1 MKKLITNLILVAVFM
16 LFPVSVFASG
26 NISASPSS
34 LSIEVGSSK
43 TFTITATNTIGD
55 VSISSSNTG
64 VAMVSTGEWGTG
76 MVDEGQTKSGSITVT
91 GVSVGTATITLTLD
105 AATFDGED
113 LAGQKRTVTVTV
125 VAKPTQPSNN
135 NNNNNNNN
143 SNNNNNTNNN
153 NTNNT
158 ANNKSTNNKIKELTI
173 DGYELK
179 KVDDHNYTLSV
190 GNDVNSINIKTTAE
204 DSKAKVTGSGSHELK
219 VGENNIEI
227 TVTAENGSQNKISI
241 KVTRKDAYYL
251 EDLDSVLNSSTA
263 NDIIINSDSKLSSQ
277 DLSKI
282 KNSKKTI
289 RFNYNDEN
297 KKTLYSW
304 SIDGSKMNDFDELIT
319 GIDFKSNNSK
329 EISKLSNYADGLYIS
344 MKHNG
349 GLPSGTKIKIYVG
362 DKYSDGD
369 IVNAYYYNSNNN
381 KLENVKEGLT
391 VKDGYVEFEVEKGS
405 DYFITMST
413 ISNSDKVVSTTGK
426 SSSPILLVIIGIL
439 SLSVIGL
446 IIAFI
451 LKNKKNK
458 KDDDNNNDSGNSS
471 VTDDYETLTPESNSV
486 DTTNSSQD
494 INKSYNSYNSNQQV
508 NTTSNINYNNSSNY
522 NN

>member
-64 VAMVSTGEWGTG
+64 VAKVSTGEWGTG
-76 MVDEGQTKSGSITVT
+76 MVDEGQTKSGTITVT
-91 GVSVGTATITLTLD
+91 GVSEGTATITLTLD

-143 SNNNNNTNNN
+143 NSNNNTNN

-158 ANNKSTNNKIKELTI
+158 ANNKSANNKIKELTV
-173 DGYELK
+173 DGHELK

-190 GNDVNSINIKTTAE
+190 GNDVNSINIKATAE
-204 DSKAKVTGSGSHELK
+204 DSKAKITGTGSHELNI
-219 VGENNIEI
+219 GENNIEI
-227 TVTAENGSQNKISI
+227 IVTAENGSQNKISI

-251 EDLDSVLNSSTA
+251 EDLDSVLNSSTT

-282 KNSKKTI
+282 KNSGKTI
-289 RFNYNDEN
+289 KFNYNDEN

-304 SIDGSKMNDFDELIT
+304 LVDGSKINAFDELIT
-319 GIDFKSNNSK
+319 GVDFNSSNSK
-329 EISKLSNYADGLYIS
+329 EIAKLSNYADGIYIS
-344 MKHNG
+344 MKHKG
-349 GLPSGTKIKIYVG
+349 TLPTGTKIKLYVG
-362 DKYSDGD
+362 DKYFDDD
-369 IVNAYYYNSNNN
+369 IVNAYYYDSNNN

-391 VKDGYVEFEVEKGS
+391 VKDGYIEFEVEKGS

-413 ISNSDKVVSTTGK
+413 ISNVESAVEK
-426 SSSPILLVIIGIL
+426 SNSSFIIIIVVIIVLATAG
-439 SLSVIGL
+439 IGL
-446 IIAFI
+446 YLL
-451 LKNKKNK
+451 LKKKNK
-458 KDDDNNNDSGNSS
+458 NNNN
-471 VTDDYETLTPESNSV
+471 N
-486 DTTNSSQD
+486 N
-494 INKSYNSYNSNQQV
+494 NNN
-508 NTTSNINYNNSSNY
+508 NYNNENNNNTNNNSFNTY
-522 NN
+522 N